1 MENENYC
8 INYCINCGRKLRRHE
23 LITCDICED
32 LSVITNQ
39 YVNTYIEADSMESL
53 KEKCAMCDMDND
65 KQFHEKVE
73 DMMKGDDYEY
83 KGI

>member
-39 YVNTYIEADSMESL
+39 YVNTYNDDDNNRHTNVFISPSKGESQHDRNG
-53 KEKCAMCDMDND
+53 KN
-65 KQFHEKVE
+65 
-73 DMMKGDDYEY
+73 
-83 KGI
+83 

>member
-1 MENENYC
+1 MTEMEK
-8 INYCINCGRKLRRHE
+8 IKKLIDRNKGVYDDKDVFKTVYNGT
-23 LITCDICED
+23 L
-32 LSVITNQ
+32 
-39 YVNTYIEADSMESL
+39 IEADSMESL